1 MTTTSTSDTR
11 SPTGPTVAAIDIRD
25 LHKTFPAPRG
35 AAGPVEAV
43 RGVDLTIRPGEIVA
57 LLGPNGAGKTT
68 LLDMV
73 LGFTEPTSGCV
84 SVLGGRPAD
93 AIAAGSISSVMQ
105 TGGLLPRITVG
116 ETLQMIADL
125 HGRTGD
131 IEAVA
136 ERAGL
141 TQVMSTRVSRC
152 SGGEQQRLRFA
163 LALLPDPDLLLLDEP
178 TTGLDVAARRDF
190 WTAIRQDAARGLTIV
205 FATHYLAE
213 ADDIADRIVL
223 MSAGRV
229 VADGTPAQV
238 KGRALGRRIRAVLP
252 DPGLDD
258 HLRAHPATRTFERHG
273 DTVVLARD
281 LIMTTAATD
290 IEITSNA
297 LEDAFVTLTR
307 ENR

>member
-136 ERAGL
+136 ERGGL
-141 TQVMSTRVSRC
+141 TQVMSTRVAGVRGVSSSGFGSRSPSCPIPTC
-152 SGGEQQRLRFA
+152 SSSTSR
-163 LALLPDPDLLLLDEP
+163 P
-178 TTGLDVAARRDF
+178 
-190 WTAIRQDAARGLTIV
+190 
-205 FATHYLAE
+205 
-213 ADDIADRIVL
+213 
-223 MSAGRV
+223 
-229 VADGTPAQV
+229 
-238 KGRALGRRIRAVLP
+238 
-252 DPGLDD
+252 PGSMW
-258 HLRAHPATRTFERHG
+258 RP
-273 DTVVLARD
+273 
-281 LIMTTAATD
+281 AATSGPRSGR
-290 IEITSNA
+290 TPHGA
-297 LEDAFVTLTR
+297 
-307 ENR
+307 